1 MTKNEIMN
9 TRLPKY
15 KDKYKI
21 TDLKGLSSKCD
32 MFIFRD
38 QVIKKKENP
47 KTIFI
52 TAYCGGIGVEFFIDN
67 VLPLLNN
74 KFNLII
80 GSEDYTF
87 PYGIYDVRKNQYAH
101 LEHKIFEI
109 LFKNI

>member
-38 QVIKKKENP
+38 QVIKKRKS
-47 KTIFI
+47 K
-52 TAYCGGIGVEFFIDN
+52 
-67 VLPLLNN
+67 NN
-74 KFNLII
+74 IHY
-80 GSEDYTF
+80 S
-87 PYGIYDVRKNQYAH
+87 
-101 LEHKIFEI
+101 I
-109 LFKNI
+109 LWWN